1 MIPIPSI
8 AATLH
13 ALQNKN
19 TEPDYEPRPNE
30 KIKVYK
36 YRLTLEIYEEEPLNT
51 PNAKYA
57 IDTLSVF
64 KEKEYVAEILKNS
77 FEKILE
83 AFNRGD
89 TKC

>member
-30 KIKVYK
+30 KMKIYK
-36 YRLTLEIYEEEPLNT
+36 YRLTLEIYEEEPLDT

-57 IDTLSVF
+57 IDTLSVY
-64 KEKEYVAEILKNS
+64 KEKEYITELLKNN